1 MANSNTIQVTLEVRD
16 DGSVVVKGFADKTK
30 KSVDEMESATKKS
43 SISMTESLKQV
54 RMQWLAIIGTLT
66 IAAAFAKRAVSLYAA
81 QESAQMDL
89 AVAMKNQ
96 GDFTR
101 ANYRELLKYAAA
113 LQKVTTYGDETAIA
127 VMANLK
133 SYGMNT
139 EELKRATE
147 ATMDLATAK
156 KMDLKAASELVGKA
170 FVGET
175 GTLSRYGIIIDDAA
189 EKGEKFDKVL
199 EQINRRFGGAA
210 QAQIE
215 TYAGQ
220 WKQIGN
226 WWGNIAEKAGN
237 LLLKVLEAL
246 QFAVGLVGVGF
257 YRALELFV
265 VGLAKLVSYAEKLP
279 VVGKYFAGLRQELD
293 FIAQGYARAKEEV
306 LEFTNKNYEMLIS
319 FDRVEKAAEKMAGGG
334 HTPATPVIAMTEE
347 QLKLQRKLFDAI
359 KQLTLSETEYK
370 IWALNQEVAEM
381 RNVAG
386 ESKLL
391 QDLISEYRRASL
403 ADMVKEFE
411 KAYAQIGQTEF
422 DLARAEVEEQAQAFR
437 EAGAD
442 AIRVAEW
449 GEAQLKSIHERENAD
464 KIKMQVDFARA
475 YSELGLT
482 PFELERK
489 ALAEQVEAWRQAEVD
504 KTQLMEYES
513 RRRAQISREEFHDRL
528 ETVQGLVGG
537 VASLFEDLANADAR
551 YSREAFYVYKAFKMA
566 EVQIS
571 TASAVM
577 KAFEGVADKS
587 GIGLALAYMQAAMA
601 GAFGIMQTALIANAQ
616 PPSYDEGGVSTRP
629 GIYYSGVPEAH
640 IPLKSGSIPVEFK
653 GREEKREIRLEIA
666 NIVSPELLDAYI
678 ASPRGRRAMLNF
690 IGQNAGTVR
699 RVIRS

>member
-30 KSVDEMESATKKS
+30 KSVGEMESATKKS
-43 SISMTESLKQV
+43 SVSMTESLKQV

-101 ANYRELLKYAAA
+101 ANYRELLNYAAA
-113 LQKVTTYGDETAIA
+113 LQKVTTYGDETTIA

-175 GTLSRYGIIIDDAA
+175 GTLSRYGIIINDAA
-189 EKGEKFDKVL
+189 GKGEKFDKVL
-199 EQINRRFGGAA
+199 EQINGRFGGAA

-220 WKQIGN
+220 WKQIAN
-226 WWGNIAEKAGN
+226 WWGDIAEKAGN
-237 LLLKVLEAL
+237 ALLKVLEAL

-257 YRALELFV
+257 YSMLEV
-265 VGLAKLVSYAEKLP
+265 IAGGLARLVSYAEKLP
-279 VVGKYFAGLRQELD
+279 VIGKYFAGLRQELD

-306 LEFTNKNYEMLIS
+306 LEFTNKNYEMLIA

-334 HTPATPVIAMTEE
+334 RKPAPVVAMTEE
-347 QLKLQRKLFDAI
+347 QLELQRKLFDAI

-370 IWALNQEVAEM
+370 IWALNQEVSEM
-381 RNVAG
+381 RKVAG
-386 ESKLL
+386 ESKSL
-391 QDLISEYRRASL
+391 QGLISEYRRAAL
-403 ADMVKEFE
+403 ADMVKDFE
-411 KAYAQIGQTEF
+411 TAYAQIGQTEF
-422 DLARAEVEEQAQAFR
+422 DLARAAVEEQAQAFR

-449 GEAQLKSIHERENAD
+449 VEAQLKSIQERENAD
-464 KIKMQVDFARA
+464 KIKMQEDFARA

-504 KTQLMEYES
+504 KTQLTEYES
-513 RRRAQISREEFHDRL
+513 RRRAQINREEFHERL
-528 ETVQGLVGG
+528 DTVRGLVGG
-537 VASLFEDLANADAR
+537 VASLFEDLAEADAR

-640 IPLKSGSIPVEFK
+640 IPLKGGSVPVEIK
-653 GREEKREIRLEIA
+653 GEEKREIRLEIA

-699 RVIRS
+699 RVIRH